1 MRASVRPE
9 AHSAGIGRFR
19 HTKNGGFKEETNSI
33 IATVFAFKSVD
44 LVLRRGVSS
53 KAFPFC
59 LFRVLLRVLV
69 HVFCVVGTS
78 VVCQNWLA
86 LVFLVAC

>member
-1 MRASVRPE
+1 M
-9 AHSAGIGRFR
+9 
-19 HTKNGGFKEETNSI
+19 
-33 IATVFAFKSVD
+33 D

-59 LFRVLLRVLV
+59 LFRVLVRVLV

-78 VVCQNWLA
+78 VVCQNWLV